1 MNQEVWKFDT
11 TDKGF
16 VEKFE
21 IKMPKNAQ
29 LLNVDIDANN
39 SPCIWALVYP
49 QEEMEIR
56 HFELFGIGQEL
67 HNQEL
72 HNDMGIERKYVGS
85 YSYGNVNFIGH
96 IFERIN

>member
-11 TDKGF
+11 TEKGF
-16 VEKFE
+16 VDKFE

-56 HFELFGIGQEL
+56 HFELFGTG
-67 HNQEL
+67 QEL

-85 YSYGNVNFIGH
+85 YSYGNGNFIGH

>member
-1 MNQEVWKFDT
+1 MNQEVWKFNT

-56 HFELFGIGQEL
+56 HFELFGTG
-67 HNQEL
+67 QEL

-85 YSYGNVNFIGH
+85 YSYGNFIGH